1 MFCLI
6 LFAQGNLSIKIC
18 QKGNNPG
25 KHLSVQVSSRNTRKK
40 VLSMFIV
47 NNKDTKMTSLTS

>member
-6 LFAQGNLSIKIC
+6 LFAQGNLSIKIF
-18 QKGNNPG
+18 QKGKNPG

-40 VLSMFIV
+40 VLNMFIV
-47 NNKDTKMTSLTS
+47 SNKDTKMTSLTS

>member
-18 QKGNNPG
+18 QKGKNPG
-25 KHLSVQVSSRNTRKK
+25 KHLFKSAVETLGKK
-40 VLSMFIV
+40 C
-47 NNKDTKMTSLTS
+47 